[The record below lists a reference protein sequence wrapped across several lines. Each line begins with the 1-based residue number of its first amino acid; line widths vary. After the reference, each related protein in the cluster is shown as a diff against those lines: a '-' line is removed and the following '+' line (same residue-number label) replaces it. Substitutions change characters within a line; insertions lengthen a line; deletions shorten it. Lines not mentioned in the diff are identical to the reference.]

1 MAAAAVPALL
11 PHLQLTAVALL
22 PLLHVAVAALLAAIE
37 HLDLRHVEE
46 AHAHTLLKA
55 GRQVLLAAAAEDGG
69 KGIPEEG
76 ERKAV
81 G

>member
-1 MAAAAVPALL
+1 MVPAPLS
-11 PHLQLTAVALL
+11 HLQFAAVALL
-22 PLLHVAVAALLAAIE
+22 PLLHVAVTALLAAIE

-46 AHAHTLLKA
+46 AHAHALLEA

-69 KGIPEEG
+69 EGVPEEG
-76 ERKAV
+76 ERRTA